1 MKALVKKAKGKG
13 EIELLDYPVPKVR
26 EGYVLLRIEAAG
38 ICGSDLKI
46 YNDDHPYYPPVILGH
61 EFSGVIVDIG
71 PGVEGWK
78 KGERV
83 VSEVHGLVCGRCR
96 YCLSGEKHVC
106 PSKRALGWG
115 IDGGFAEYVN
125 VPSWLLHRIPD
136 GVSFE
141 EAALMEPLAVAVHGI
156 LERAKVEPEDRV
168 VVLGCGPIGLLALQ
182 MAKAEGAS
190 RVLITGVNQDEKIR
204 LKMAER
210 LGADRTVNVQKEDPV
225 ALVREETGGI
235 GADLVIE
242 LSGSPA
248 AISQGFRMVRT
259 HGRFLA
265 IGIPVEP
272 EVSLPWKEI
281 IFKAPSLIFHFSSC
295 YSSWE
300 RGLSLLGYKK
310 VNVKS
315 LISKVLPMKDWEEGF
330 RLAKSG
336 EAIKV
341 LLKPEE

>member
-13 EIELLDYPVPKVR
+13 QIELLDYPVPEVK

-46 YNDDHPYYPPVILGH
+46 YNDDHPYYPPVVLGH
-61 EFSGVIVDIG
+61 EFSGEIVDVG

-125 VPSWLLHRIPD
+125 VPSWLLHRIPE

-141 EAALMEPLAVAVHGI
+141 EAALMEPLAIAVHGI
-156 LERAKVEPEDRV
+156 LERAKVEPEDLV

-182 MAKAEGAS
+182 VAKAEGAS
-190 RVLITGVNQDEKIR
+190 QVLVTGVNQDEKIR
-204 LKMAER
+204 LKMAEW
-210 LGADRTVNVQKEDPV
+210 LGADRAINVQKEDPV
-225 ALVREETGGI
+225 AVVREETRGI

-248 AISQGFRMVRT
+248 AISQGLRMVRT

-272 EVSLPWKEI
+272 EVALPWKEI

-300 RGLSLLGYKK
+300 RGLSLLGHKK
-310 VNVKS
+310 VDVKS

-330 RLAKSG
+330 GLAKSG

-341 LLKPEE
+341 LLKPGE